1 MIQIHNDHLTLTV
14 QEHGAEM
21 QSLTCNGRE
30 YLWNGDPQY
39 WSDRAPILFPFVAR
53 LTEDSYLLEGRCYPM
68 HIHGFAA
75 SCDFTVVEHTDR
87 AVTLQLTDSEET
99 RCQYP
104 FAFVFSVGYALEKTT
119 VSVTYRV
126 ENRSEQTMPF
136 GLGGHPGFRVPFAE
150 GTDFS
155 DYELKFATP
164 CLPDRVGF
172 TENLYLSGTDRPYPL
187 ENGDTLR
194 LRHDLFDEDAIIL
207 KNMARSVTLRCR
219 KASGSITVTYPQM
232 PYLGLW
238 HMPRTDAL
246 YVCIEPWVSLPSRQ
260 NVVEELTCKSDLVQL
275 SPGGVYENTWTITI
289 SE

>member
-21 QSLTCNGRE
+21 QSLTCSGRE
-30 YLWNGDPQY
+30 YLWNGDTQY

-53 LTEDSYLLEGRCYPM
+53 LTEDSYLLEGRRYPM

-75 SCDFTVVEHTDR
+75 SCDFTAAEHTDR

-99 RCQYP
+99 RRQYP
-104 FAFVFSVGYALEKTT
+104 FAFAFSVGYALEKTT

-126 ENRSEQTMPF
+126 ENRSERTMPF

-172 TENLYLSGTDRPYPL
+172 TENLYLSGIDRSYPL
-187 ENGDTLR
+187 ENGDTLH
-194 LRHDLFDEDAIIL
+194 LRHDLFDADAIIL
-207 KNMARSVTLRCR
+207 KNMARSVSLRCR
-219 KASGSITVTYPQM
+219 KTSDCITVTYPQM

-238 HMPRTDAL
+238 HMPRTDAP

-260 NVVEELTCKSDLVQL
+260 DVVEELTCKSDLVQL
-275 SPGGVYENTWTITI
+275 SPGGVYENTWTIAI